1 MQETTVSVGSTVV
14 SNSSSEVFNTHS
26 LGSCIAITAYDYN
39 ARTGG
44 VLRFMLPD
52 YNLSPPKAINQPTV
66 FADAGIPL
74 LFQKLSALQAERRH
88 VKAFVAGGASVITGS
103 DMFKIGERNIAATKK
118 ILIGLGITVI
128 KADIGGVSNRA
139 LQLDIETGEV
149 LLKTTI
155 GTAKLS
161 LA

>member
-1 MQETTVSVGSTVV
+1 MSGPSTSHGKAMQETTVSVGSTVV

-74 LFQKLSALQAERRH
+74 LFQQLSALQAERRH
-88 VKAFVAGGASVITGS
+88 VKAFVADGVSEITGS
-103 DMFKIGERNIAATKK
+103 DMFNIGERN
-118 ILIGLGITVI
+118 
-128 KADIGGVSNRA
+128 
-139 LQLDIETGEV
+139 
-149 LLKTTI
+149 
-155 GTAKLS
+155 
-161 LA
+161 

>member
-1 MQETTVSVGSTVV
+1 
-14 SNSSSEVFNTHS
+14 
-26 LGSCIAITAYDYN
+26 
-39 ARTGG
+39 
-44 VLRFMLPD
+44 
-52 YNLSPPKAINQPTV
+52 
-66 FADAGIPL
+66 
-74 LFQKLSALQAERRH
+74 
-88 VKAFVAGGASVITGS
+88 
-103 DMFKIGERNIAATKK
+103 MFKIGERNIAATKK